1 MMAMIEE
8 KRKELH
14 DLINAAPSEK
24 LKELEKLIRI
34 TLITQEEPTE
44 EEKKI
49 IEQAEKEFINGEI
62 YSFEEVFG
70 DE

>member
-1 MMAMIEE
+1 MAMLEE
-8 KRKELH
+8 KRKQLH

-24 LKELEKLIRI
+24 LSELEKLIRI
-34 TLITQEEPTE
+34 TLIPEEKPTE

-49 IEQAEKEFINGEI
+49 IEQAEKEFINGET

-70 DE
+70 NE

>member
-1 MMAMIEE
+1 MIDE

-34 TLITQEEPTE
+34 TLIPEGQPTE
-44 EEKKI
+44 EEMKI
-49 IEQAEKEFINGEI
+49 IEQAEEEFENGET

>member
-1 MMAMIEE
+1 MIDE

-34 TLITQEEPTE
+34 TLIPEGQPTE
-44 EEKKI
+44 EEMKI
-49 IEQAEKEFINGEI
+49 IEQAEKEFENGET

>member
-1 MMAMIEE
+1 MAMIDE

-34 TLITQEEPTE
+34 TLIPEGQPTE
-44 EEKKI
+44 EEMKI
-49 IEQAEKEFINGEI
+49 IEQAEKEFENGET